1 MYHFEKLDLVNNK
14 EGCQFYRL
22 FLNGRCPF
30 DEFVTT
36 IEDRS
41 NAQDKKKFY
50 ALMSS
55 MNKYSPKKTLPAT
68 SFRHIKGVCRQDVY
82 EFKKDALR
90 VYVIMQEPNVFVVLG
105 GFKTKQTKDI
115 NRLNNY
121 LREIPQNIE
130 IQTDKNQQL

>member
-1 MYHFEKLDLVNNK
+1 MYHFEKLDLVNN
-14 EGCQFYRL
+14 ECGCQFYRL
-22 FLNGRCPF
+22 FFNGRCPF
-30 DEFVTT
+30 DEFVAT
-36 IEDRS
+36 IDRS

-55 MNKYSPKKTLPAT
+55 MDTYSPTNMLPAT
-68 SFRHIKGVCRQDVY
+68 KFRHIEGVCRQDVY

-105 GFKTKQTKDI
+105 GFKTKQNKDI

-130 IQTDKNQQL
+130 I